1 MKVTKKILSQPLFK
15 VVSLNSFS
23 ILIKISIGFITSKV
37 IAVFLGPS
45 GMALVGNFRNFIS
58 STESFATLG
67 FENGLVKY
75 VAEHKKQNEE
85 LTKTLSTVFISVVV
99 SCLSIGL
106 ILFVFSSYF
115 NQLIFNGFDFSFVFK
130 VFALALPF
138 YIANMF
144 LVATINGLGAY
155 KKVIVINIIGN
166 IIGLILSFALIFNFR
181 TEGALVSIILSPA
194 LLFFISFFFLN
205 KEVKILKHI
214 HFRFYSFS
222 KLNKMA
228 SYSLMA
234 LVSSVL
240 GPMVLFAI
248 RKNIIQNI
256 GLQEAGYWEA
266 MNRMSAYYFL
276 FISSILGL
284 YFLPK
289 LAVAID
295 NLETKKLF
303 WSYYKG
309 IMPIFCFGLF
319 LMFILKKIII
329 ELIFTN
335 DFLPI
340 SKLFFWQL
348 IGDFF
353 KAASYILGF
362 QFYAKKLTKAFI
374 ITEISSLAVFYF
386 SSIYL
391 VSQFHLEGVVMAYAF
406 TYFIYLIVLGTYFR
420 KSLF

>member
-1 MKVTKKILSQPLFK
+1 M
-15 VVSLNSFS
+15 SLNSFS
-23 ILIKISIGFITSKV
+23 ILIKIVIGFITSKV
-37 IAVFLGPS
+37 IAIFLGPS

-58 STESFATLG
+58 STEAFATLG

-75 VAEHKKQNEE
+75 VAEHKNDNEK
-85 LTKTLSTVFISVVV
+85 LTKTLSTVFISVLITCV
-99 SCLSIGL
+99 SIGV
-106 ILFVFSSYF
+106 ILFFFSNYF
-115 NQLIFNGFDFSFVFK
+115 NRIVFNGFDFSFVFK
-130 VFALALPF
+130 IFAFALPF

-144 LVATINGLGAY
+144 LIATINGLGAF
-155 KKVIVINIIGN
+155 KKVVVINVIGN
-166 IIGLILSFALIFNFR
+166 IIGLGIALLLISNYRTQGALI
-181 TEGALVSIILSPA
+181 SIILSPA
-194 LLFFISFFFLN
+194 LLFFISFFFTN
-205 KEVKILKHI
+205 KELAILKHI

-222 KLNKMA
+222 KLSKLS

-248 RKNIIQNI
+248 RKNIIQKM
-256 GLQEAGYWEA
+256 GLQEAGFWEA
-266 MNRMSAYYFL
+266 MNRMSSYYFL
-276 FISSILGL
+276 FITSILGL

-289 LAVAID
+289 LAVAKD

-309 IMPIFCFGLF
+309 IIPVFLIGLI
-319 LMFILKKIII
+319 LIFILKDFIIGI
-329 ELIFTN
+329 LFTKE
-335 DFLPI
+335 FSPV

-362 QFYAKKLTKAFI
+362 QFYAKKLTKDFVI
-374 ITEISSLAVFYF
+374 SEICSLAVLYF

-391 VSQFHLEGVVMAYAF
+391 VSKFQLEGIVMAYAL
-406 TYFIYLIVLGTYFR
+406 TYFIYLIVLATYFR